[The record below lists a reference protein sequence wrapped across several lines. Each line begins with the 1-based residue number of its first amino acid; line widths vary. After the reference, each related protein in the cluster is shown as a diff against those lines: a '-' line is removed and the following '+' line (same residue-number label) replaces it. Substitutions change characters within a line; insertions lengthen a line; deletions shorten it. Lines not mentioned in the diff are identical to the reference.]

1 MAAQPSHSDVYDVN
15 LKTGALIL
23 GKNRLDDYAE
33 KYLSQHYPKALLQ
46 PMPLPVEELLE
57 SSGLQVKHAS
67 LSSNAD
73 VFGCCVLVDGEVQI
87 YDKETGQYYP
97 RHYEAGTILI
107 DPDSQAALS
116 EGSRRNALMHEIL
129 HWEKDRT
136 YFQISQARLARN
148 GQALELIKSR
158 SSATFFTPSEKSRK
172 RETEIQWLEWQAH
185 RLAPRVLMPKAM
197 FRTKALELLES
208 TETTSCDGLIE
219 QLSKFFLV
227 SRSAVKYRLLE
238 VRLKDR
244 ISSFDDFPVV
254 YSFIRTSEENFA
266 AITPVDAFLLLST
279 NPRLQRWVEA
289 GDFIY
294 VDGYF
299 VRNSTRFVRVDKDGN
314 YKLKAAA
321 KKDLAKCALL
331 IQELV
336 TKDYVGLDKDLSTLS
351 YLEHKLG
358 LDKRVLYFDP
368 SQQVTSYD
376 ASDHQKAWASVA
388 RKMDSTLEEEIQI
401 AEIIGNIR
409 LDLCQTITALL
420 KLKGINYP
428 QTFNEK
434 TGLYDALYNKI
445 VNGKQRTMKLG
456 TLMAIAVGLGLTSHA
471 AQELMKKAGICLNPL
486 GEPDRSYLTILER
499 FPGTDLYNANCFLE
513 ARNLPLLGSKYRD
526 F

>member
-33 KYLSQHYPKALLQ
+33 KYLSHHYPKALMK
-46 PMPLPVEELLE
+46 PMALPVEEILE
-57 SSGLQVKHAS
+57 SSGLRVEQAS
-67 LSSNAD
+67 LSANAD

-87 YDKETGQYYP
+87 YNTKTGQYHP
-97 RHYEAGTILI
+97 SRYEAGTILI

-148 GQALELIKSR
+148 GQALEPIKSR
-158 SSATFFTPSEKSRK
+158 SSSTFFTPSEKSRK

-197 FRTKALELLES
+197 FHAKAIELLDNA
-208 TETTSCDGLIE
+208 ETTSCDELIE

-227 SRSAVKYRLLE
+227 SRSAVRYRLLE
-238 VRLKDR
+238 VGLKSR
-244 ISSFDDFPVV
+244 IAALDDFPVV
-254 YSFIRTSEENFA
+254 YSFTRTSKENFIA
-266 AITPVDAFLLLST
+266 VTLVDAFLLLST

-299 VRNSTRFVRVDKDGN
+299 VRNSTRFIRVDKDGN

-368 SQQVTSYD
+368 SQQVTPYD
-376 ASDHQKAWASVA
+376 GNDHQKAWASVA
-388 RKMDSTLEEEIQI
+388 HKMDSTLEEELQI
-401 AEIIGNIR
+401 AEIIGNFR
-409 LDLCQTITALL
+409 LNLCQTLAELL
-420 KLKGINYP
+420 KFKGINYP
-428 QTFNEK
+428 RTFNEK

-445 VNGKQRTMKLG
+445 VNDKQQGMNRD

-471 AQELMKKAGICLNPL
+471 TQELMKKAGISLNAL
-486 GEPDRSYLTILER
+486 KDPDRTYLVLLER
-499 FPGTDLYNANCFLE
+499 FPGIDLYNANGILE
-513 ARNLPLLGSKYRD
+513 ALGLSPLGSKQRD

>member
-23 GKNRLDDYAE
+23 GKNRLDNYAE
-33 KYLSQHYPKALLQ
+33 KYLSQHYPQALLQ
-46 PMPLPVEELLE
+46 PMALPVEEILE
-57 SSGLQVKHAS
+57 RSGLRVERAS
-67 LSSNAD
+67 LSANAD

-87 YDKETGQYYP
+87 YDKETGQYHP
-97 RHYEAGTILI
+97 SHFKAGTILI

-158 SSATFFTPSEKSRK
+158 SSSTFFTPSEKSRK

-185 RLAPRVLMPKAM
+185 RLAPRVLMPKST
-197 FRTKALELLES
+197 FRTKAIELLDNA
-208 TETTSCDGLIE
+208 ETTSCDELIE

-238 VRLKDR
+238 VGLKDR
-244 ISSFDDFPVV
+244 ISSFDDFPVIC
-254 YSFIRTSEENFA
+254 SFTRTSEENFVA
-266 AITPVDAFLLLST
+266 VTLGDAFLLLST
-279 NPRLQRWVEA
+279 NPCLQRWVES

-299 VRNSTRFVRVDKDGN
+299 VRNSTRFIRVDKDGN

-368 SQQVTSYD
+368 SQQVTPYD
-376 ASDHQKAWASVA
+376 GNDRQRAWASVA
-388 RKMDSTLEEEIQI
+388 RKMDSASEEELQI
-401 AEIIGNIR
+401 EEIIGSVR
-409 LDLCQTITALL
+409 LYLCEMLVKLL
-420 KLKGINYP
+420 KLKGINDP

-445 VNGKQRTMKLG
+445 ANSKQRTMKRD
-456 TLMAIAVGLGLTSHA
+456 TLMSIAVGLGLTSHA
-471 AQELMKKAGICLNPL
+471 TQELMKKAGIFLDPFRD
-486 GEPDRSYLTILER
+486 PDRTYLMLLER
-499 FPGTDLYNANCFLE
+499 FPGTDLYNANSILE
-513 ARNLPLLGSKYRD
+513 ARGLPPLGSKQRD